1 MTSHQ
6 SNKQSDTPTHKQVH
20 VITHPMVQ
28 HKLTIMRE
36 KTTKTGKFRTL
47 LQEISMLLGYEV
59 MRDLEMTTRQIETP
73 ICTMNAPV
81 LAGKDMAFISIMRAG
96 QGILDGL
103 LLLVPSASVGH
114 IGLYRDPKT
123 LGAVEYYFKV
133 PKDIHDRDAIVLDP
147 MLATGHSAV
156 AAIDRL
162 KETNPRSIKFVS
174 LLCSPEGIDYFHEY
188 HPDVPIFTAS
198 IDEKL
203 NEKGYIIPG
212 LGDAGDRLFG
222 TA

>member
-1 MTSHQ
+1 MTV
-6 SNKQSDTPTHKQVH
+6 KPTEKQVH
-20 VITHPMVQ
+20 VISHPMVQ

-36 KTTKTGKFRTL
+36 KSTKTGKFRIL

-59 MRDLEMTTRQIETP
+59 MRDLTMTTRQIETP
-73 ICTMNAPV
+73 ICTMHAPV

-103 LLLVPSASVGH
+103 LRLVPSASVGH
-114 IGLYRDPKT
+114 IGLYREPKT
-123 LGAVEYYFKV
+123 LVAVEYYFKV

-162 KETNPRSIKFVS
+162 KEAKPRSIKFVS
-174 LLCSPEGIDYFHEY
+174 LLCSPEGIEYFHEY

-203 NEKGYIIPG
+203 NEKGYIVPG

>member
-1 MTSHQ
+1 MIRS
-6 SNKQSDTPTHKQVH
+6 KQDKSALKQFN
-20 VITHPMVQ
+20 IIDHPMIQ

-36 KTTKTGKFRTL
+36 KDTSTGKFRQL
-47 LQEISMLLGYEV
+47 LREISMLLGYEV
-59 MRDLEMTTRQIETP
+59 MRDLPMTTKLITTP
-73 ICTMNAPV
+73 MTTMHAPV
-81 LAGKDMAFISIMRAG
+81 LADKEIVFVSIMRAG
-96 QGILDGL
+96 QGILDGML
-103 LLLVPSASVGH
+103 RLVPSACVGH

-123 LGAVEYYFKV
+123 LVAVEYYFKV
-133 PKDIHDRDAIVLDP
+133 PKDIQDRDAIVLDP

-162 KETNPRSIKFVS
+162 KETKPKSIKFVS
-174 LLCSPEGIDYFHEY
+174 LLCSPEGRDYFHEY
-188 HPDVPIFTAS
+188 HPDVPIFTAAM
-198 IDEKL
+198 DEKI

>member
-1 MTSHQ
+1 MS
-6 SNKQSDTPTHKQVH
+6 SKQVH
-20 VITHPMVQ
+20 VINHPMVQ

-36 KTTKTGKFRTL
+36 RGTKTGEFRSL
-47 LQEISMLLGYEV
+47 LREISMFLGYEV
-59 MRDLEMTTRQIETP
+59 MRDIPMTTKKIETP
-73 ICTMNAPV
+73 VSPMDAPV
-81 LAGKDMAFISIMRAG
+81 MAGRDMAFISIMRAG
-96 QGILDGL
+96 QGILDGML
-103 LLLVPSASVGH
+103 RLIPTAPVGH

-123 LGAVEYYFKV
+123 LVAVEYYFKV
-133 PKDIHDRDAIVLDP
+133 PKDIHERDTIVLDP

-156 AAIDRL
+156 AALDRL
-162 KETNPRSIKFVS
+162 KEVNPRSIKFLS
-174 LLCSPEGIDYFHEY
+174 LLSSPEGIEYLHEF

-203 NEKGYIIPG
+203 NEKGYIVPG